1 MSPRSTVELRH
12 SWGIV
17 RRPSSTIVLLAVF
30 LVAVVVA
37 ALAGM
42 RNAPNSALFDHR
54 RSTYLNGPDGARG
67 LAQALESLGVTVERR
82 SRALFDLNDDT
93 AHVPEVLALLDV
105 EIFPTRVEQRVLA
118 DYVREGGSL
127 FLAGWSRVDRCFGL
141 EVDYLR
147 DSVPLAVDASLHL
160 PQVDAVYAGSDEA
173 LEKEKEE
180 READPSENLPSC
192 AMAQPV
198 SVDTLLETTDDRV
211 VAWRLRYAGGGSVL
225 ALADSRLVSNE
236 LLKTTDAGVIV
247 LPWLLREAGGRVVV
261 DEYHQG
267 FGEGGSIFLA
277 AWDWTRRSPGGWVLL
292 QLTFAGLVALGVG
305 AVRFGPAMDM
315 VSTLEGR
322 RRSAVEH
329 LDALAV
335 GLERAGGHE
344 VAVRLIAGGLRR
356 RLAGSGLTPR
366 AESTDLGTWLESLSL
381 AARTREAHDAVK
393 RLGWLLRDRGGDARV
408 LETAS
413 TVEDL
418 WEALR
423 PTGRLER
430 S

>member
-1 MSPRSTVELRH
+1 M
-12 SWGIV
+12 
-17 RRPSSTIVLLAVF
+17 RRPSSTVVLLAVF
-30 LVAVVVA
+30 LVAVVLA

-42 RNAPNSALFDHR
+42 RNAPSRALFDHR
-54 RSTYLNGPDGARG
+54 RSTYLTGPEGTRA

-82 SRALFDLNDDT
+82 SRALFDFKDDT
-93 AHVPEVLALLDV
+93 AHVPELLALLDV
-105 EIFPTRVEQRVLA
+105 DILPTRVEQRVLA
-118 DYVREGGSL
+118 DYVREGGNL
-127 FLAGWSRVDRCFGL
+127 FLAGWSGVDRCFGL

-160 PQVDAVYAGSDEA
+160 PQVDAVYAGPDEA

-180 READPSENLPSC
+180 READPSEDLPSC

-198 SVDTLLETTDDRV
+198 SVDTLLETSDDRV
-211 VAWRLRYAGGGSVL
+211 VAWRLEYAGGGSVL

-247 LPWLLREAGGRVVV
+247 LPWLLREPSRRVVV

-292 QLTFAGLVALGVG
+292 QLAFAGLVALGAG
-305 AVRFGPAMDM
+305 AVRFGPAMDL
-315 VSTLEGR
+315 VSVSEGR

-366 AESTDLGTWLESLSL
+366 AESTDLGAWLESLSL
-381 AARTREAHDAVK
+381 AARTREAHGAAK
-393 RLGWLLRDRGGDARV
+393 RLGWLLRDRGGDTRV

-423 PTGRLER
+423 PTGRPER